1 MANIK
6 LNFFGKDGNPLNFDY
21 IGPTGPTPL
30 DSKFTYIT
38 SPSGVSSNG
47 DIIFNFGTS
56 TFIWELYPRDLNN
69 FDLTAWYNEVK
80 DFISK
85 GANVYIN
92 GEVAG
97 QQNFKFKIQ
106 SVAKNPSGDF
116 IINGQS
122 DNYEGQNIISPNN
135 QIYFTTT
142 YENRPGGYFKGN
154 IYFDPVSA
162 GLYENEQI
170 FVVQEFETA
179 SGYQY
184 GLPHTGATGSTGSP
198 RWRTRWYNDNYGETD
213 VTDIIFTYAIEDQLE
228 GGDGEPLIVNY
239 PNMVLPVDIN
249 SGDYYQNG
257 FIHTNLVNSEALA
270 INVAL
275 NASEDAENI
284 YERKLIVEDITTGT
298 PEKIIE
304 IDFYGQII
312 GEDERFK
319 VLLENLGRAFYKS
332 DSVILRDHDPD
343 EPSPNFLE
351 INEKRK
357 ELLVTGEEIF
367 PYIGSYKGLINA
379 LKFFGY
385 QDLRIKEYWL
395 NLNYKNLKLESP
407 VQQNQSFLN
416 AIKSQ
421 QSKGYSLSYQIG
433 DILDNE
439 NSGKYR
445 LTQTYGPDK
454 NGNYVLNVTSEDS
467 LIPSRTYKKT
477 ALFGL
482 YYDLNKVTDDTDA
495 FGYPVVNDAFKFT
508 QEEVLIKIF
517 ALKERLKRDYL
528 PLNARIIDI
537 TGEGVYFTI
546 YNTKSWTDIMERSDI
561 NSGFYFDFAPNP
573 DFGFLEDLRN
583 FSTRPL
589 PSGIQTPSLY
599 SNSYQTEVNFI
610 GGTGSAIGFNGNF
623 PGGMTGP
630 NPTIFVNSGNTYQFN
645 VVDSGNFGYDF
656 YLTTDPLLTQIDPLG
671 VMNNGATGGNSITWY
686 VNPEQTSPV
695 YYYSSNNPSLLN
707 GVITVLPAKLSD
719 LGNIVDPLSNQQ
731 IYTKEQN
738 DSMMG
743 AIENFYELKQNGKIL
758 ELGDDDFDPSAYI
771 DPVTGSQYQLPL
783 GMPVIL
789 ELVLDVWEWNE
800 LNINWNALTIPT
812 YKVGDVVQV
821 RQLDNFF
828 YGVFGTVT
836 SASYST
842 GEYTVLLDPPYNVP
856 QNFAEADLLSSIQ
869 TYNLLTWENID
880 FSNSVEIEWIVN
892 KTTTQSGSPYN
903 FEFRGPIASFY
914 RLAHFLP
921 YTGEYK
927 VICNI
932 YDAFNAKTTVIKD
945 RVIRVE
951 PKTIDIDSWTRYRE
965 AERYLW
971 DNVDRGWDSYNGIW
985 EYPAE
990 GETIEIVEKS
1000 IPSEILDFAT
1010 YGNKSEEGQS
1020 LFVKSPTDPIGA
1032 TGEFSFTQSITQIS
1046 EVYSLEIFPGQY
1058 GYVNISTASP
1068 HGLVDGDE
1076 VTISGS
1082 IPQLNGRWVVGVT
1095 GSLTTFK
1102 IPTAFD
1108 LSWSGINLET
1118 SPVNRYVADPLIYP
1132 NQRFTGAGNVT
1143 VFVGGRPI
1151 GTAETGDTLYNTANA
1166 ITSAINSLQ
1175 TYPDYFASC
1184 LDPSSDPVKIL
1195 ISAPDDLGS
1204 DQNGVSFDVEVSGSL
1219 SLVSLSPSLTGGVSP
1234 TETYVYWSEND
1245 PVQPNE
1251 NLKYWGTKRL
1261 NWEVFTDST
1270 WEDAYAHSWFDFEFN
1285 NDWLGGYELHSIL
1298 PGDYVKISTA
1308 NSTYPFPVGVTF
1320 SSGLSGL
1327 TLQEVADQLNN
1338 SNEPHITNFYYRPM
1352 PSESGS
1358 LSAIAAPINLDIT
1371 NNFLI
1376 NSNFQP
1382 PPSLNGGSQLLIAQ
1396 FGYTGGT
1403 PITTTTSTTTTS
1415 TTTTSTTT
1423 TTTIAPTTTS
1433 TTTSTT
1439 TVDPCLLAGTASMVY
1454 PTTTTT
1460 TTSTTTTTTTT
1471 PIILCQCYTLT
1482 CTPDPFPAPYV
1493 GSTTFQYVDCS
1504 GDTQTVF
1511 VNDGSPIDVCAQE
1524 NSVIRTGGDPG
1535 TIDISPVD
1543 CCDTSLYLAYRSASS
1558 DPSDACGF
1566 ITSEVCYVQ
1575 GSYTRVFN
1583 DAGGTSPF
1591 VGGNAYWK
1599 VSRAIDSYSV
1609 SMLID
1614 NFGYPVGPS
1623 SLCF

>member
-21 IGPTGPTPL
+21 IGPTGPTAL

-38 SPSGVSSNG
+38 TTSGLNGNG
-47 DIIFNFGTS
+47 DALLNYGTS
-56 TFIWELYPRDLNN
+56 TFTWQFYQRDLNN
-69 FDLTAWYNEVK
+69 FNLIDWFNEV
-80 DFISK
+80 DEFIKK
-85 GANVYIN
+85 GANVYLN

-97 QQNFKFKIQ
+97 QQSFSARIDTVIQGLSGNFTVI
-106 SVAKNPSGDF
+106 
-116 IINGQS
+116 GQS
-122 DNYEGQNIISPNN
+122 DNYKGQNIISPNN

-154 IYFDPVSA
+154 IYFDLVSA

-170 FVVQEFETA
+170 FIVQEFET
-179 SGYQY
+179 SGGYTY
-184 GLPHTGATGSTGSP
+184 GLPHTGATGATGSP
-198 RWRTRWYNDNYGETD
+198 KWRTRWYNDNYGETD
-213 VTDIIFTYAIEDQLE
+213 VTDIIFTYVIENQLE

-239 PNMVLPVDIN
+239 PNMVLPVDI
-249 SGDYYQNG
+249 SSSDYYQDG
-257 FIHTNLVNSEALA
+257 YIYTNLVNSEALA

-275 NASEDAENI
+275 NASDEAENI

-416 AIKSQ
+416 EIKTQ

-445 LTQTYGPDK
+445 LTQTYGPDG

-467 LIPSRTYKKT
+467 LVPSRTYKKT

-482 YYDLNKVTDDTDA
+482 YYDLNRITDDTDE
-495 FGYPVVNDAFKFT
+495 FGYPVVVDAFKFT

-537 TGEGVYFTI
+537 TGEGVYFMI
-546 YNTKSWTDIMERSDI
+546 YNTKSWTDIMGRSDI
-561 NSGFYFDFAPNP
+561 DSGFYFDFAPNP

-589 PSGIQTPSLY
+589 GIGIQTPSSY
-599 SNSYQTEVNFI
+599 SNSYQTNVSFI
-610 GGTGSAIGFNGNF
+610 GGTGSAISFSGDF
-623 PGGMTGP
+623 PGGMTGS
-630 NPTIFVNSGNTYQFN
+630 NPTIFVNSGSTYQFN
-645 VVDSGNFGYDF
+645 VLDSGNFGYDF

-671 VMNNGATGGNSITWY
+671 VMNNGATGGNSLTWY
-686 VNPEQTSPV
+686 VNPEQTSPI
-695 YYYSSNNPSLLN
+695 YYYSSNNTTLLR
-707 GVITVLPAKLSD
+707 GIITVLPSTLSD
-719 LGNIVDPLSNQQ
+719 LGNIIDPLSNQQ
-731 IYTKEQN
+731 IYTFDQN
-738 DSMMG
+738 NSMLT
-743 AIENFYELKQNGKIL
+743 AIENFYDLKQNGKII
-758 ELGDDDFDPSAYI
+758 ELGDDDFDPNAYI
-771 DPVTGSQYQLPL
+771 DPVTGSTYQLPL

-800 LNINWNALTIPT
+800 LNINWNALIIPT

-842 GEYTVLLDPPYNVP
+842 GEYTVLLDPPYNIP

-869 TYNLLTWENID
+869 SYNLLTWENVD
-880 FSNSVEIEWIVN
+880 FSNAMEIEWIVN
-892 KTTTQSGSPYN
+892 KSPTQNGSPYN
-903 FEFRGPIASFY
+903 FVFKGPIASFY
-914 RLAHFLP
+914 KLAHFLP

-945 RVIRVE
+945 RSIRVE

-965 AERYLW
+965 VEKYLW
-971 DNVDRGWDSYNGIW
+971 DNVDRGWDSYNSIW

-990 GETIEIVEKS
+990 GESIEVVEKS
-1000 IPSEILDFAT
+1000 IPSEILKFAT

-1020 LFVKSPTDPIGA
+1020 LYVKTIASPIGA
-1032 TGEFSFTQSITQIS
+1032 TGEISFSQNITTIS
-1046 EVYSLEIFPGQY
+1046 EIYSLEIFPGQY
-1058 GYVNISTASP
+1058 GYSNISTSSP
-1068 HGLVDGDE
+1068 HGLVNGDE
-1076 VTISGS
+1076 VTITGS
-1082 IPQLNGRWVVGVT
+1082 VPQLNGRWVIGVT
-1095 GSLTTFK
+1095 ASSTTFK
-1102 IPTAFD
+1102 IPVVLD
-1108 LSWSGINLET
+1108 PLWNGINLET
-1118 SPVNRYVADPLIYP
+1118 SPVNRYVTDNLIYP
-1132 NQRFTGAGNVT
+1132 NQKFTGAGSIT
-1143 VFVGGRPI
+1143 IFAGGRQI

-1166 ITSAINSLQ
+1166 ITSAVNSLQ

-1184 LDPSSDPVKIL
+1184 LNPTEDPVKIL
-1195 ISAPDDLGS
+1195 ISAPNNLGS
-1204 DQNGVSFDVEVSGSL
+1204 DQNGVTLNVDVSGSL
-1219 SLVSLSPSLTGGVSP
+1219 NLISFDPLLTGGISP
-1234 TETYVYWSEND
+1234 SETYVFWSEND

-1261 NWEVFTDST
+1261 NWEVFNDNT
-1270 WEDAYAHSWFDFEFN
+1270 WENAYAHSWFDFEFN
-1285 NDWLGGYELHSIL
+1285 NDWLGGYELHTIL

-1308 NSTYPFPVGVTF
+1308 SSTYPFPIGVTF
-1320 SSGLSGL
+1320 TDEPGGL
-1327 TLQEVADQLNN
+1327 TLQDVADQLNS

-1352 PSESGS
+1352 PSDVGS
-1358 LSAIAAPINLDIT
+1358 LNSIASPINLDIT
-1371 NNFLI
+1371 NNFLV

-1423 TTTIAPTTTS
+1423 TSTSTTTTTSTSTTTTTTIAPTTTS

-1439 TVDPCLLAGTASMVY
+1439 TVDPCLLSGTASMVY
-1454 PTTTTT
+1454 PTTSTTTSTTSTTTIAPT
-1460 TTSTTTTTTTT
+1460 TTSTTTTTTSQ
-1471 PIILCQCYTLT
+1471 PLVLGYIS
-1482 CTPDPFPAPYV
+1482 
-1493 GSTTFQYVDCS
+1493 STS
-1504 GDTQTVF
+1504 H
-1511 VNDGSPIDVCAQE
+1511 
-1524 NSVIRTGGDPG
+1524 
-1535 TIDISPVD
+1535 
-1543 CCDTSLYLAYRSASS
+1543 
-1558 DPSDACGF
+1558 PSDGCSL
-1566 ITSEVCYVQ
+1566 TTNQEVYIQ
-1575 GSYTRVFN
+1575 GNYTRIFN
-1583 DAGGTSPF
+1583 DPAGNFPFIGDGNYYKIIKAIDSFPIGATVDSIGF
-1591 VGGNAYWK
+1591 VGGPI
-1599 VSRAIDSYSV
+1599 S
-1609 SMLID
+1609 
-1614 NFGYPVGPS
+1614 F
-1623 SLCF
+1623 CQF